1 MTYLTSTQVIE
12 RYKISQMSLWR
23 WTKSTALNFPKPMV
37 INRRKLWNAE
47 ELAKWEREQ
56 AKGAA

>member
-1 MTYLTSTQVIE
+1 MTYLTSSQVIE
-12 RYKISQMSLWR
+12 RYQISQMSLWR
-23 WTKSTALNFPKPMV
+23 WTKSAELNFPKPMV

-47 ELAKWEREQ
+47 ELAKWEREK